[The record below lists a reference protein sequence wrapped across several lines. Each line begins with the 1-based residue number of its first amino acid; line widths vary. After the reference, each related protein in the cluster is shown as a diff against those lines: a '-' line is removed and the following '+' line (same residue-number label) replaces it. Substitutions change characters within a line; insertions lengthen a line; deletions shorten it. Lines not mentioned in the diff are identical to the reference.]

1 MPNEGKRESPWKSIL
16 ARDIDEYLAL
26 LPDEPRN
33 ALHHLRGTI
42 GTAAPEALEKIYYR
56 ILTFMYRGPLVGFS
70 ASADHG
76 SLHLMSPPLMK
87 AHQEE
92 LGSYDTSAA
101 TIRFLYDDP
110 LPDALVARL
119 VKERILENKKGPRCG
134 FPRSFHRVLQ

>member
-16 ARDIDEYLAL
+16 AKDIDEYLAL
-26 LPDEPRN
+26 LPDEPRK
-33 ALHHLRGTI
+33 ALQHLRRTI

-56 ILTFMYRGPLVGFS
+56 IPTFMDRGPLVGFS

-87 AHQEE
+87 AHQDE

-101 TIRFLYDDP
+101 TIRFPYDDP
-110 LPDALVARL
+110 LPDALVEML
-119 VKERILENKKGPRCG
+119 VKERVLENEKRAKM
-134 FPRSFHRVLQ
+134 